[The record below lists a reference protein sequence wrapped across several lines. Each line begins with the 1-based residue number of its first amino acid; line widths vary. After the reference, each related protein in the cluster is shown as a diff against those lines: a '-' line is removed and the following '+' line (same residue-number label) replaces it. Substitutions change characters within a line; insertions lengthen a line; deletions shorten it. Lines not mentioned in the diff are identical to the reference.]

1 MITYVNTV
9 LVSNKAG
16 ATIAAASDSDLLL
29 SDKSGIAAKKGDFVI
44 INTEGDKSIDDL
56 DTVTHQ
62 FKIGMYTGEYDTVIV
77 NGTTKYAPRF
87 RWTNE
92 INPADVKSVRKA
104 HFKADS
110 QDTVEIDLTS
120 ISSDVATI
128 LAEGGKRVVVR
139 LTFKD
144 MPTRYRKWTE
154 SYEYVTVAGDTY
166 AEIAAGL
173 AEQINKQYKRARVI
187 ADGTTTSGKL
197 VLTAMEYDDD
207 NSSESINWAGTVRF
221 NANVYFTDPSA
232 AGFASK
238 NKYFPTGAVITKTPG
253 QIYLASPKLVRDRES
268 QAMGYLGILNRGE
281 CTWPIIKPAV
291 EADIAGEYDAYIIEF
306 ENMYRAAD
314 DIFRKTKQTVEIYCQ
329 DKVADA
335 IDTALTGFVGAALV
349 EPINGDSG
357 E

>member
-16 ATIAAASDSDLLL
+16 ATISAASDSDLLL
-29 SDKSGIAAKKGDFVI
+29 SSKDGIAAKKGDFVI
-44 INTEGDKSIDDL
+44 INTENHKDVDPL
-56 DTVTHQ
+56 NTVTNQ
-62 FKIGMYTGEYDTVIV
+62 FKIGMYTGEYDTVVV
-77 NGTTKYAPRF
+77 NGVTKYAPRF

-92 INPADVKSVRKA
+92 INPQDVKSVRMST
-104 HFKADS
+104 FTADVQES
-110 QDTVEIDLTS
+110 VEIDLTS
-120 ISSDVATI
+120 LSQDVATI
-128 LAEGGKRVVVR
+128 LAEGGKRVVLR

-166 AEIAAGL
+166 AEIASGL
-173 AEQINKQYKRARVI
+173 AEQINKQYKRARVF
-187 ADGTTTSGKL
+187 ADATTSGKI
-197 VLTAMEYDDD
+197 VLTALEYDDD

-221 NANVYFTDPSA
+221 NANVYFTDPNA

-253 QIYLASPKLVRDRES
+253 KIYLASAKLVRDRES
-268 QAMGYLGILNRGE
+268 QALGYLGILNRGE
-281 CTWPIIKPAV
+281 GTWPIVKPAI
-291 EADIAGEYDAYIIEF
+291 ETDIAGEYDSYTLEF

-329 DKVADA
+329 SGVASDINDA
-335 IDTALTGFVGAALV
+335 LKDIVGEALV
-349 EPINGDSG
+349 EPID